1 MQEIKQDRGKDIQTK
16 STFLTAS
23 QWDSLMAKGPAAGEE
38 VVDKDRG
45 GRAARLSFPHR
56 KTSFHDGSVNLGQL
70 EVEVGGCENGLQE

>member
-1 MQEIKQDRGKDIQTK
+1 
-16 STFLTAS
+16 
-23 QWDSLMAKGPAAGEE
+23 MAKGPAAGEE